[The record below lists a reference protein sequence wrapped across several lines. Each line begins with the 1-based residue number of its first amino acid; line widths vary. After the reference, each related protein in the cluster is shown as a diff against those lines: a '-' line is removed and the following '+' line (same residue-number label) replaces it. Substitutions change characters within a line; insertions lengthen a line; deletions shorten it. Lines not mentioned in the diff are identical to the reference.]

1 MLLIRRQVF
10 AQRPAGMQVLRC
22 AAQLDSTGAQVDLV
36 LTLAESGDELTGT
49 LEFCAD
55 LYTDDTVSRMADH
68 FLVRLLE
75 AASATLSCC
84 MIATATVSV
93 LCTCRW

>member
-1 MLLIRRQVF
+1 MLPIRRQVL
-10 AQRPAGMQVLRC
+10 AQRPAGVQALRC

-55 LYTDDTVSRMADH
+55 LYTDDTISRMADH